1 MTGTF
6 FRLLYSRSC
15 SIVSA
20 TAHQSTYSRY
30 VFNCKIFKCHY
41 SAASSAEP
49 LVNCN
54 VGTIGH
60 IDHGKTTLTAA
71 ITKYAAK
78 KGRSKYISYDKIDQ
92 APQEKARGIT
102 INICHVGYK
111 TAKRR
116 YSHTDC
122 PGHADFVK
130 NMISGTTQ
138 MDGAIVV
145 VAATDGQMPQTREH
159 LLLAKQIGVKKL
171 VVFINKADLV
181 DKDVLELVEMEMRDL
196 LATYEFDEKNTPF
209 IIGSA
214 LLALDEDTSPYGEPA
229 IQQLL
234 DALDEHFDVPI
245 RDITAPFYMPIDNVL
260 PVGGRGTVIVGTIK
274 QGTITKKSP
283 GVIMGFNEEKKSIVS
298 DIQVFHQ
305 SVDKA
310 VAGDNVGLLMR
321 GVKTDDVEKGQ
332 VFCAERS
339 FLMANFCE
347 AQIYLLSEKEG
358 GRSKPITSKYLQMA
372 YIETW
377 NSMCRID
384 LPKEIDMLMPGDH
397 STVTVLFL
405 FKMPFLKGQK
415 FTIREKTKQTVASG
429 IITRVIAATPNLK
442 SQNLSSM
449 TLPDDKE
456 AQKAH
461 G

>member
-15 SIVSA
+15 SIA
-20 TAHQSTYSRY
+20 STKAYQNTYARY
-30 VFNCKIFKCHY
+30 VFNYKLFKCNY
-41 SAASSAEP
+41 STVDSLP
-49 LVNCN
+49 NCN

-71 ITKYAAK
+71 ITRYAAK
-78 KGRSKYISYDKIDQ
+78 KGGAKYVSYDQIDQ

-111 TAKRR
+111 TDKRR

-138 MDGAIVV
+138 MDGVIVV
-145 VAATDGQMPQTREH
+145 VAATDGEMPQTREH

-196 LATYEFDEKNTPF
+196 IASYGFNESETPV

-214 LLALDEDTSPYGEPA
+214 LLALEEDTSPFGEPA

-234 DALDEHFDVPI
+234 DALDTHFEVPVRDV
-245 RDITAPFYMPIDNVL
+245 TSPFYMPIDNFL
-260 PVGGRGTVIVGTIK
+260 PVSGRGTVIVGTIK
-274 QGTITKKSP
+274 QGKIQKKTP
-283 GVIMGFNEEKKSIVS
+283 GVIMGFDVERKTAVN

-305 SVDKA
+305 SVNEA
-310 VAGDNVGLLMR
+310 VAGDNVGLLVK
-321 GVKTDDVEKGQ
+321 GVKTGDVQRGQ

-339 FLMANFCE
+339 FKLANFCE
-347 AQIYLLSEKEG
+347 AHLYLLSENEG
-358 GRSKPITSKYLQMA
+358 GRARPIAAKYLQMA
-372 YIETW
+372 YSETW
-377 NSMCRID
+377 TSYCRID
-384 LPKEIDMLMPGDH
+384 LPKEIDMLMPGEH
-397 STVTVLFL
+397 ATVTVLFL
-405 FKMPFLKGQK
+405 FKMPFLVGQK
-415 FTIREKTKQTVASG
+415 FTIRENNKQTVASG
-429 IITRVIAATPNLK
+429 VITRVIGATPKLK
-442 SQNLSSM
+442 GPNMATM
-449 TLPDDKE
+449 TLPEFKV
-456 AQKAH
+456 APKFKSSN
-461 G
+461 